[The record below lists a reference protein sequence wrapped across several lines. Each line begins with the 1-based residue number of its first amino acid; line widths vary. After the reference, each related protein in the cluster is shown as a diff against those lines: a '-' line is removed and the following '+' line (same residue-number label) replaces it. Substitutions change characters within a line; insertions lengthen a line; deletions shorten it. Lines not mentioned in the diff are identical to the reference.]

1 MINILKDIGI
11 DIKGTWKGI
20 KSLISLKNVTSSV
33 PAVLSLDNGDTIT
46 NPYDIVNTFN
56 NYFVSIVETIF
67 QMKVVVNY
75 FCNLLRKK
83 K

>member
-1 MINILKDIGI
+1 MINILKEIGI

-46 NPYDIVNTFN
+46 NPYTFN